1 MILVTPLHILRILP
15 TADFKTLTHVP
26 VLALSH
32 TQRHEITCECA
43 HIQALTPVVKAV
55 IVVVV
60 LVVVLQAR
68 GAAGTQLCQST
79 AGGGEL
85 GAQVGHFLA
94 GRLDGPINPLC
105 QLFVVFHHFKDFP
118 LRTKSTQSSMVSREA
133 LQEVK
138 LRPFPPPPRLITLFF
153 FFSYSTCAFSLTVYF
168 AHKKKKSRQYRDDVY
183 LLLHKECVQALQSQR
198 KHVCARGES
207 ERGRKR
213 GREKP
218 KGAGRERKKGRGEKD
233 AAQQAE
239 GKVNAPAEE
248 NVL

>member
-138 LRPFPPPPRLITLFF
+138 LRPFPPPPPLITLFF

-168 AHKKKKSRQYRDDVY
+168 AHKKKKPA
-183 LLLHKECVQALQSQR
+183 VQGWCLPVTA
-198 KHVCARGES
+198 
-207 ERGRKR
+207 
-213 GREKP
+213 
-218 KGAGRERKKGRGEKD
+218 
-233 AAQQAE
+233 
-239 GKVNAPAEE
+239 
-248 NVL
+248 